1 MATATASE
9 IRAAILEDR
18 WWTLTHG
25 ASSFDGTETLSEPW
39 AAIHKALREL
49 AGAMVHG
56 VEDSGPAGP
65 SAEYDLLDTL
75 GDELHDEI
83 KRRILAFAE
92 RIETARAA

>member
-1 MATATASE
+1 MATATANE
-9 IRAAILEDR
+9 IRAAVLADR

-39 AAIHKALREL
+39 TALEKALREL

-65 SAEYDLLDTL
+65 SAEYDLFDAFCE
-75 GDELHDEI
+75 ELHDEI
-83 KRRILAFAE
+83 ERRMIGFAE
-92 RIETARAA
+92 RIETARAG